1 MEIVSLTSQLHFL
14 RLPVGHAYLWQG
26 DDGLTLI
33 DCGVPGS
40 AALIDQAIRDLGR
53 DRSELRR
60 LILTHFHFDHVGAAA
75 EIADWAG
82 VSVFAHRDDAPF
94 IRGDRP
100 GPPPDL
106 LDWERPIFDQV
117 QAQLADVPPA
127 DPVRVDH
134 ELSDGDVIDFGGAR
148 AVAAPGHTPWQSCD
162 PSGWPAGAVRG
173 RRRGARGRR
182 RVMLGVFNTDPSQAL
197 DSFGRLAEL
206 ETEIACFGHG
216 EPLTEGA
223 AAALRSAYSQA
234 RSG

>member
-148 AVAAPGHTPWQSCD
+148 AVAAPGHTPGSLAIHLAE
-162 PSGWPAGAVRG
+162 PRVLFAGDAV
-173 RRRGARGRR
+173 ARAADG
-182 RVMLGVFNTDPSQAL
+182 RVMLGVFNADPSLAL

-206 ETEIACFGHG
+206 DTEIACFGHG
-216 EPLTEGA
+216 EPLAKGA
-223 AAALRSAYSQA
+223 AAALRSAYDQA
-234 RSG
+234 RSA